1 MDDFSMAWI
10 VGFVCIVFLTNKT
23 WKRLQLSRAKHPSLR
38 GHSKWSRRVARLIP
52 NFDYDSKEFF
62 NSDGASDAVVKQRQ
76 AGFERLIKLFDEK
89 SPKTMAFYNQL
100 ESSISDVAF
109 TNAYRV
115 PFPYR
120 KYLGQHLKVGSVVEE
135 SQGVKVKDLDGQWSY
150 DLTGSYGVN
159 VFGYDFYKDCMAQ
172 AVDQVENLGPVLGA
186 YHPLIKDNV
195 EQLKTLSGLD
205 EVSFHMSGTEA
216 VMQAVRLARYHT
228 GKTHLVRLCG
238 SYHGWWD
245 GVQPGIGNQRKT
257 NDVYTLSDMSDKTLH
272 VLNTRH
278 DIACVLIN
286 PLQGLHPNADAAGDA
301 ALVSS
306 DRSAGFNKIAYT
318 KWLKDI
324 REVCTRRSIVLIFDE
339 VFTGFRLAYRGAQEY
354 FDIQADMVTY
364 GKTLGGGFPVGVV
377 CGTHALMKRFKDNQ
391 PVNMSFARGTF
402 NSHPYI
408 LASMNVF
415 LNRIKDDE
423 YQQQYKQLDECWG
436 ARVSELNKRFDEA
449 GLPVKIANLSSIWTV
464 LYTKPSRYNWMYQYY
479 LKAEGL
485 SLSWVGSGRI
495 IMSFNFSDDEFE
507 HVMNG
512 FIKAAKNMQQDGW
525 WCQEPLLTNKE
536 IKQKIFRRILREKF
550 PVLKQLLTS

>member
-159 VFGYDFYKDCMAQ
+159 VFGYDFYKDCMTQ